1 MRLDLPPLMAPAD
14 PCDLLLGHMREV
26 CKNTQQT
33 VNGTPNPPGGN
44 SVSPA
49 GAITDP
55 LGSIARGCADA
66 AQWVINNLSTA
77 ITKTATVNFTNLG
90 FLKQYAIVFAASAIL
105 TVLLWLMSV
114 VKRAVRGDSI
124 VTAIGEATGF
134 LWMAVL
140 ASAFTPVVL
149 AGMVKVTDS
158 VSDAIGNGSTADR
171 NGFLASF
178 SHALDANSGLGGG
191 PIMLIFVS
199 VLSMIAAALLW
210 LELII
215 RAAMLYVGAALA
227 TAVYAGFVDRSMWGH
242 IRRWVGLMISI
253 DLVKPIIVIV
263 LSLATAVSSGP
274 QDSFSAV
281 LSGLAIMILS
291 IFASGLVYRFVPA
304 FGDEML
310 SLHKERAA
318 KIGKAA
324 ITSAAFTSPAGTMRN
339 GMAAHANRIG
349 GAFAGGGGG
358 NVGSAIAGMSVGAL
372 TGGASAA
379 AGIAAHTGRA
389 LTVRPGADGGGQG
402 GQGGGNA
409 IGNGN
414 GGGGNGGGGGGN
426 GNGGSATSASRLRAT
441 PAPVVPKTPPP
452 PRGGS

>member
-1 MRLDLPPLMAPAD
+1 MLPDLAALPAAPPD
-14 PCDLLLGHMREV
+14 PCALLIGAMKKACE
-26 CKNTQQT
+26 NTQQM
-33 VNGTPNPPGGN
+33 VDPSAPPPDGN
-44 SVSPA
+44 STPTPA

-55 LGSIARGCADA
+55 LGSIARGCAEA
-66 AQWVINNLSTA
+66 AQWVIDHLSDA
-77 ITKTATVNFTNLG
+77 ISKTATVNFTNLG

-105 TVLLWLMSV
+105 TVLLWLLSV
-114 VKRAVRGDSI
+114 IKRAVRGDSI

-149 AGMVKVTDS
+149 AGMVKITDS
-158 VSDAIGNGSTADR
+158 VSDAIGNGSASDR

-178 SHALDANSGLGGG
+178 SHALDQNSGLGGG

-210 LELII
+210 LELVI

-227 TAVYAGFVDRSMWGH
+227 TAVYAGFVDKSMWGH

-253 DLVKPIIVIV
+253 DLIKPIIVIV
-263 LSLATAVSSGP
+263 LSLATAISSGP
-274 QDSFSAV
+274 QDSFAAV

-291 IFASGLVYRFVPA
+291 IFASGLVYRFVPM

-324 ITSAAFTSPAGTMRN
+324 ITSAAFTSTAGTMRN
-339 GMAAHANRIG
+339 GIAAHANRIG

-358 NVGSAIAGMSVGAL
+358 GNMGSAIAGMSVGAL
-372 TGGASAA
+372 AGGAGAA

-389 LTVRPGADGGGQG
+389 LTVRPGADGGAGAG
-402 GQGGGNA
+402 GGGN
-409 IGNGN
+409 GNN
-414 GGGGNGGGGGGN
+414 SGGGNGGGVT
-426 GNGGSATSASRLRAT
+426 APSRLQAT
-441 PAPVVPKTPPP
+441 PAQVVPKPPPP

>member
-1 MRLDLPPLMAPAD
+1 MHLDWLHTAPAD
-14 PCDLLLGHMREV
+14 PCALLTGKLQDACE
-26 CKNTQQT
+26 NTQQM
-33 VNGTPNPPGGN
+33 VNGTPTAPGGN
-44 SVSPA
+44 NVTPA
-49 GAITDP
+49 GSITDP
-55 LGSIARGCADA
+55 LGSIARGCATA
-66 AQWVINNLSTA
+66 AQWVIDNLSTA

-105 TVLLWLMSV
+105 TVLLWLLSV
-114 VKRAVRGDSI
+114 VKRAVRGDSV

-140 ASAFTPVVL
+140 ASAFTPVIL
-149 AGMVKVTDS
+149 AGMVKITDS

-171 NGFLASF
+171 NGFLAGF
-178 SHALDANSGLGGG
+178 SKALGPNSGLGGG

-227 TAVYAGFVDRSMWGH
+227 TAVYAGFVDKSMWGH

-253 DLVKPIIVIV
+253 DLIKPIIVIV

-310 SLHKERAA
+310 TLQKERAA

-339 GMAAHANRIG
+339 GMAAHANRIS

-358 NVGSAIAGMSVGAL
+358 GNMGSAIAGMSVGAL
-372 TGGASAA
+372 AGGAGAA
-379 AGIAAHTGRA
+379 AGLAAHTGRA
-389 LTVRPGADGGGQG
+389 LTVRPGADGGQGG
-402 GQGGGNA
+402 GQGGG
-409 IGNGN
+409 GTTT
-414 GGGGNGGGGGGN
+414 GGSGGGGGTG
-426 GNGGSATSASRLRAT
+426 GGSATSASRLQAT
-441 PAPVVPKTPPP
+441 PAPVIPKTPPP

>member
-1 MRLDLPPLMAPAD
+1 MLPDPHALMPAAPSD
-14 PCDLLLGHMREV
+14 PCELLIGAMKTACE
-26 CKNTQQT
+26 NTQQM
-33 VNGTPNPPGGN
+33 VNGNPT
-44 SVSPA
+44 SPA
-49 GAITDP
+49 PSQGGVSTADTLTDP
-55 LGSIARGCADA
+55 LGSIARGCAEA

-90 FLKQYAIVFAASAIL
+90 FLKQYAIVFAAAAIL
-105 TVLLWLMSV
+105 TVLLWLLSV

-140 ASAFTPVVL
+140 ASAFTPVIL
-149 AGMVKVTDS
+149 AGMVKITDS

-178 SHALDANSGLGGG
+178 SHALDPNSGLGGG

-227 TAVYAGFVDRSMWGH
+227 TAVYAGFVDKSMWGH

-253 DLVKPIIVIV
+253 DLIKPIIVIV
-263 LSLATAVSSGP
+263 LSLATAVSSGS

-310 SLHKERAA
+310 TLQKERAA

-339 GMAAHANRIG
+339 GMAAHANRIS

-358 NVGSAIAGMSVGAL
+358 GNMGSAIAGMSVGAL
-372 TGGASAA
+372 AGGAGAA
-379 AGIAAHTGRA
+379 AGLAAHTGRA
-389 LTVRPGADGGGQG
+389 LTVRPGADGGQG
-402 GQGGGNA
+402 GSGGVAGAGGGGNA
-409 IGNGN
+409 
-414 GGGGNGGGGGGN
+414 GGGGGN
-426 GNGGSATSASRLRAT
+426 SGSGATSASRLQAT
-441 PAPVVPKTPPP
+441 PAPVIPKTPPP

>member
-1 MRLDLPPLMAPAD
+1 M
-14 PCDLLLGHMREV
+14 V
-26 CKNTQQT
+26 N
-33 VNGTPNPPGGN
+33 NGTPAPPGQNGIN
-44 SVSPA
+44 PA
-49 GAITDP
+49 SAITDP

-77 ITKTATVNFTNLG
+77 ISKTATVNFTNMG

-105 TVLLWLMSV
+105 TVLLWLLSV
-114 VKRAVRGDSI
+114 IKRAVRGDSI
-124 VTAIGEATGF
+124 VSAIGEATGF

-140 ASAFTPVVL
+140 ASAFTPVIL
-149 AGMVKVTDS
+149 AGMVKITDS

-178 SHALDANSGLGGG
+178 SHALDPNSGLGGG

-199 VLSMIAAALLW
+199 ILSMIAAALLW

-227 TAVYAGFVDRSMWGH
+227 TAVYAGFVDKSMWGH
-242 IRRWVGLMISI
+242 IRRWIGLMISI
-253 DLVKPIIVIV
+253 DLIKPIIVIV

-310 SLHKERAA
+310 TLQKERAA

-339 GMAAHANRIG
+339 GMAAHANRIS

-358 NVGSAIAGMSVGAL
+358 GNMGSAVAGMSVGAL
-372 TGGASAA
+372 AGGAGAA

-389 LTVRPGADGGGQG
+389 LTVRPGANGGGQG
-402 GQGGGNA
+402 GGGGA
-409 IGNGN
+409 GGS
-414 GGGGNGGGGGGN
+414 GGGGNGGGNPGGG
-426 GNGGSATSASRLRAT
+426 GGGATSASRLQAT
-441 PAPVVPKTPPP
+441 PPPVIPKTPPP

>member
-1 MRLDLPPLMAPAD
+1 MRPDIAPLPAAPSD
-14 PCDLLLGHMREV
+14 PCALLFGAVKKACE
-26 CKNTQQT
+26 NTQQM
-33 VNGTPNPPGGN
+33 VNGTPAPPGTQN
-44 SVSPA
+44 SVPNTASS
-49 GAITDP
+49 ITDP
-55 LGSIARGCADA
+55 LGSIARGCAEA
-66 AQWVINNLSTA
+66 AQWVINNLSDA
-77 ITKTATVNFTNLG
+77 ITKTATVNFTNMG

-105 TVLLWLMSV
+105 TVLLWLLSV

-140 ASAFTPVVL
+140 ASAFTPVIL
-149 AGMVKVTDS
+149 AGMVKITDS

-178 SHALDANSGLGGG
+178 SHALDPNSGLGGG

-199 VLSMIAAALLW
+199 VLSMIASALLW

-227 TAVYAGFVDRSMWGH
+227 TAVYAGFVDKSMWGH

-253 DLVKPIIVIV
+253 DLIKPIIVIV
-263 LSLATAVSSGP
+263 LSLATAVSSGN

-310 SLHKERAA
+310 TLQKERAA

-339 GMAAHANRIG
+339 GMAAHANRIS

-358 NVGSAIAGMSVGAL
+358 GNMGSAIAGMSVGAL
-372 TGGASAA
+372 AGGAGAA

-389 LTVRPGADGGGQG
+389 LTVRPGAEGGGQG
-402 GQGGGNA
+402 GGAG
-409 IGNGN
+409 GN
-414 GGGGNGGGGGGN
+414 GGNSGNGGGGGGN
-426 GNGGSATSASRLRAT
+426 GGSATSPSRLRAT
-441 PAPVVPKTPPP
+441 PAPVVPNPPPP

>member
-1 MRLDLPPLMAPAD
+1 
-14 PCDLLLGHMREV
+14 
-26 CKNTQQT
+26 
-33 VNGTPNPPGGN
+33 
-44 SVSPA
+44 
-49 GAITDP
+49 
-55 LGSIARGCADA
+55 
-66 AQWVINNLSTA
+66 
-77 ITKTATVNFTNLG
+77 
-90 FLKQYAIVFAASAIL
+90 
-105 TVLLWLMSV
+105 
-114 VKRAVRGDSI
+114 
-124 VTAIGEATGF
+124 
-134 LWMAVL
+134 
-140 ASAFTPVVL
+140 
-149 AGMVKVTDS
+149 
-158 VSDAIGNGSTADR
+158 
-171 NGFLASF
+171 
-178 SHALDANSGLGGG
+178 
-191 PIMLIFVS
+191 MLIFVS

-227 TAVYAGFVDRSMWGH
+227 TAVYAGFVDKSMWGH
-242 IRRWVGLMISI
+242 IRRWIGLMISI
-253 DLVKPIIVIV
+253 DLIKPIIVIV

-318 KIGKAA
+318 NIGKAA

-358 NVGSAIAGMSVGAL
+358 GGGNMGSAIAGMSVGAL
-372 TGGASAA
+372 AGGASTA

-402 GQGGGNA
+402 GGGG
-409 IGNGN
+409 
-414 GGGGNGGGGGGN
+414 GGGGGGN
-426 GNGGSATSASRLRAT
+426 NGGGNDNGGSATSASRLRAT

>member
-1 MRLDLPPLMAPAD
+1 MLLDLLVAD
-14 PCDLLLGHMREV
+14 P
-26 CKNTQQT
+26 
-33 VNGTPNPPGGN
+33 PNPCALMTGKVKDNCDATQKLITGNQPPGQDPAQ
-44 SVSPA
+44 SPTLG

-55 LGSIARGCADA
+55 LGSIAHGCAQA
-66 AQWVINNLSTA
+66 AQWVIDHLSDA
-77 ITKTATVNFTNLG
+77 ISKTATVNFTNMG
-90 FLKQYAIVFAASAIL
+90 FLKQYAIVFAASSIL
-105 TVLLWLMSV
+105 TVLLWLLSV
-114 VKRAVRGDSI
+114 VKRAVRGDSV
-124 VTAIGEATGF
+124 VTAIGEATGY

-140 ASAFTPVVL
+140 ASAFTPVIL
-149 AGMVKVTDS
+149 AGMVKITDS
-158 VSDAIGNGSTADR
+158 VSNAIGNGSAADT
-171 NGFLASF
+171 NGFLHSF
-178 SHALDANSGLGGG
+178 SHALDPDSGLGGG

-227 TAVYAGFVDRSMWGH
+227 TAVYAGFVDKSMWGH
-242 IRRWVGLMISI
+242 IRRWIGLMISI

-274 QDSFSAV
+274 QDSFGAV

-291 IFASGLVYRFVPA
+291 IFASGLVYRFVPM

-324 ITSAAFTSPAGTMRN
+324 ITSAAFTSTAGTMRN
-339 GMAAHANRIG
+339 GIAAHANRIG

-358 NVGSAIAGMSVGAL
+358 NVGGAIAGMSVGAL
-372 TGGASAA
+372 ASGAGAA
-379 AGIAAHTGRA
+379 AGMAAHTGRA
-389 LTVRPGADGGGQG
+389 LTVRPGADGGGP
-402 GQGGGNA
+402 A
-409 IGNGN
+409 AA
-414 GGGGNGGGGGGN
+414 GGNGGNGGTGGGS
-426 GNGGSATSASRLRAT
+426 NGGSATSASRLRAT
-441 PAPVVPKTPPP
+441 PAPVVPKPPPP

>member
-1 MRLDLPPLMAPAD
+1 MPLDWLVAD
-14 PCDLLLGHMREV
+14 PSNPCALLTGKLKDGCDNAQNL
-26 CKNTQQT
+26 
-33 VNGTPNPPGGN
+33 VNGNPTTPGTQNNVPN
-44 SVSPA
+44 TASTL
-49 GAITDP
+49 TDP
-55 LGSIARGCADA
+55 LGSIARGCAEA

-105 TVLLWLMSV
+105 TVLLWLLSV

-140 ASAFTPVVL
+140 ASAFTPVIL
-149 AGMVKVTDS
+149 AGMVKITDS

-199 VLSMIAAALLW
+199 VMSMIAAALLW

-227 TAVYAGFVDRSMWGH
+227 TAVYAGFVDKSMWGH
-242 IRRWVGLMISI
+242 IRRWIGLMISI

-310 SLHKERAA
+310 SLQKERAA
-318 KIGKAA
+318 KIGSAA

-349 GAFAGGGGG
+349 GAFAGGGRGQHGQRDLRHVGRRSGERGG
-358 NVGSAIAGMSVGAL
+358 CGGRDRGAHWQ
-372 TGGASAA
+372 SPDSPSRR
-379 AGIAAHTGRA
+379 GRR
-389 LTVRPGADGGGQG
+389 RPG
-402 GQGGGNA
+402 
-409 IGNGN
+409 
-414 GGGGNGGGGGGN
+414 
-426 GNGGSATSASRLRAT
+426 RWR
-441 PAPVVPKTPPP
+441 
-452 PRGGS
+452 R

>member
-1 MRLDLPPLMAPAD
+1 MHLDWLHTAPAD
-14 PCDLLLGHMREV
+14 PCALLTGKLKDACE
-26 CKNTQQT
+26 NTQQM
-33 VNGTPNPPGGN
+33 VGGN
-44 SVSPA
+44 PNSPPPTQNGLNTA
-49 GAITDP
+49 STITDP
-55 LGSIARGCADA
+55 LGSIARGCAEA

-105 TVLLWLMSV
+105 TVLLWLLSV

-140 ASAFTPVVL
+140 ASAFTPVIL
-149 AGMVKVTDS
+149 AGMVKITDS

-171 NGFLASF
+171 NGFLAGF
-178 SHALDANSGLGGG
+178 SKALDPNSGLGGG

-227 TAVYAGFVDRSMWGH
+227 TAVYAGFVDKSMWGH

-253 DLVKPIIVIV
+253 DLIKPIIVIV

-310 SLHKERAA
+310 TLQKERAA

-339 GMAAHANRIG
+339 GMAAHANRIS

-358 NVGSAIAGMSVGAL
+358 GNMGSAIAGMSVGAL
-372 TGGASAA
+372 AGGAGAA

-389 LTVRPGADGGGQG
+389 LTVRPGADGG
-402 GQGGGNA
+402 A
-409 IGNGN
+409 
-414 GGGGNGGGGGGN
+414 GGGGGGATSGGSGGGG
-426 GNGGSATSASRLRAT
+426 GNSGGGGGGSATSASRLQAT
-441 PAPVVPKTPPP
+441 PAPVIPKTPPP

>member
-1 MRLDLPPLMAPAD
+1 MHLSWRLTDPAD
-14 PCDLLLGHMREV
+14 PCALLTGKLKDACES
-26 CKNTQQT
+26 TQQM
-33 VNGTPNPPGGN
+33 VNGTPAPPGTQNGVPN
-44 SVSPA
+44 TAST
-49 GAITDP
+49 ITDP
-55 LGSIARGCADA
+55 LGSIARGCAEA
-66 AQWVINNLSTA
+66 AQWVINNLSDA

-105 TVLLWLMSV
+105 TVLLWLLSV

-140 ASAFTPVVL
+140 ASAFTPVIL
-149 AGMVKVTDS
+149 AGMVKITDS
-158 VSDAIGNGSTADR
+158 VSDAIGNGSSADR

-178 SHALDANSGLGGG
+178 SHALDPNSGLGGG

-227 TAVYAGFVDRSMWGH
+227 TAVYAGFVDKSMWGH
-242 IRRWVGLMISI
+242 IRRWIGLMISI
-253 DLVKPIIVIV
+253 DLIKPIIVIV
-263 LSLATAVSSGP
+263 LSLATAVSSGN

-310 SLHKERAA
+310 TLQKERAA

-339 GMAAHANRIG
+339 GMATHANRIS

-358 NVGSAIAGMSVGAL
+358 GNMGSAIAGMSVGAL
-372 TGGASAA
+372 AGGAGAA

-402 GQGGGNA
+402 SGAGGN
-409 IGNGN
+409 GGS
-414 GGGGNGGGGGGN
+414 GGGGNGGG
-426 GNGGSATSASRLRAT
+426 NGGSATSPSRLRAT
-441 PAPVVPKTPPP
+441 PAPVVPNPPPP

>member
-1 MRLDLPPLMAPAD
+1 MRLDIAPHAAAPSD
-14 PCDLLLGHMREV
+14 PCALLFGAVKKACE
-26 CKNTQQT
+26 NTQQM
-33 VNGTPNPPGGN
+33 VNPTQNPPGQD
-44 SVSPA
+44 PA
-49 GAITDP
+49 QAPSTAQAITDP
-55 LGSIARGCADA
+55 LGAIAHGCAQA
-66 AQWVINNLSTA
+66 AQWVIDHLSDA
-77 ITKTATVNFTNLG
+77 IGKTATVNFTNLG
-90 FLKQYAIVFAASAIL
+90 FLKQYAIVFAASSIL
-105 TVLLWLMSV
+105 TVLLWLLSV

-124 VTAIGEATGF
+124 VTAIGEATGY

-140 ASAFTPVVL
+140 ASAFTPVIL
-149 AGMVKVTDS
+149 AGMVKITDS
-158 VSDAIGNGSTADR
+158 VSDAIGNGSASDR

-178 SHALDANSGLGGG
+178 SHALDQNSGLGGG

-227 TAVYAGFVDRSMWGH
+227 TAVYAGFVDKSMWGH

-263 LSLATAVSSGP
+263 LSLATAVSSSP
-274 QDSFSAV
+274 QDSFGAV

-291 IFASGLVYRFVPA
+291 IFASGLVYRFVPM

-324 ITSAAFTSPAGTMRN
+324 ITSAAFTSTAGTMRN
-339 GMAAHANRIG
+339 GIAAHANRMG

-358 NVGSAIAGMSVGAL
+358 NVGSAITGMSVGAL
-372 TGGASAA
+372 AGGASAA
-379 AGIAAHTGRA
+379 AGIAAHTGRS
-389 LTVRPGADGGGQG
+389 LTVRPGSDGGAAAG
-402 GQGGGNA
+402 GS
-409 IGNGN
+409 
-414 GGGGNGGGGGGN
+414 GGNGGGN
-426 GNGGSATSASRLRAT
+426 SPTSASRLQAT
-441 PAPVVPKTPPP
+441 PAQVVPKPPPP

>member
-1 MRLDLPPLMAPAD
+1 MLLDPQVLHAAPAD
-14 PCDLLLGHMREV
+14 PCELLIGAMKTA
-26 CKNTQQT
+26 CDNTQHM
-33 VNGTPNPPGGN
+33 VNGTPTAPGTTGGN
-44 SVSPA
+44 NVSPA
-49 GAITDP
+49 DTLTDP
-55 LGSIARGCADA
+55 LGSIAKGCAEA
-66 AQWVINNLSTA
+66 AQWVINNLSGA
-77 ITKTATVNFTNLG
+77 ITKTATVNFTNMG

-105 TVLLWLMSV
+105 TVLLWLLSV

-124 VTAIGEATGF
+124 VSAIGEATGF

-140 ASAFTPVVL
+140 ASAFTPVIL
-149 AGMVKVTDS
+149 AGMVKITDS

-171 NGFLASF
+171 NGFLAGF
-178 SHALDANSGLGGG
+178 SKALDPNSGLGGG

-227 TAVYAGFVDRSMWGH
+227 TAVYAGFVDKSMWGH

-253 DLVKPIIVIV
+253 DLIKPIIVIV

-310 SLHKERAA
+310 TLQKERAA

-339 GMAAHANRIG
+339 GMATHANRIS

-358 NVGSAIAGMSVGAL
+358 GNMGSAVAGMSVGAL
-372 TGGASAA
+372 ASGAGAA

-389 LTVRPGADGGGQG
+389 LTVRPGADGGQ
-402 GQGGGNA
+402 
-409 IGNGN
+409 
-414 GGGGNGGGGGGN
+414 GGGGGGN
-426 GNGGSATSASRLRAT
+426 AGGGNAGGGSGGSATSASRLQAT
-441 PAPVVPKTPPP
+441 PAPVIPKTPPP

>member
-1 MRLDLPPLMAPAD
+1 MPHDWLTAPAD
-14 PCDLLLGHMREV
+14 PCALLTGKLKDACE
-26 CKNTQQT
+26 NTQQM
-33 VNGTPNPPGGN
+33 VGGSTPSPPGGQN
-44 SVSPA
+44 GGVSSA
-49 GAITDP
+49 DAITDP
-55 LGSIARGCADA
+55 LGSIARGCAEA
-66 AQWVINNLSTA
+66 AQWVINNLSDA
-77 ITKTATVNFTNLG
+77 ISKTATVNFTNLG

-105 TVLLWLMSV
+105 TVLLWLSSV

-140 ASAFTPVVL
+140 ASAFTPVIL
-149 AGMVKVTDS
+149 AGMVKITDS

-178 SHALDANSGLGGG
+178 SHALDPNSGLGGG

-199 VLSMIAAALLW
+199 VMSMVASALLW

-227 TAVYAGFVDRSMWGH
+227 TAVYAGFVDRAMWGH

-304 FGDEML
+304 FGDDML
-310 SLHKERAA
+310 TLQKERAA

-339 GMAAHANRIG
+339 GMAAHGNRMG

-358 NVGSAIAGMSVGAL
+358 NMGSAITGMSVGAL
-372 TGGASAA
+372 AGGASAA

-389 LTVRPGADGGGQG
+389 LTVRPGADGG
-402 GQGGGNA
+402 QGGGGAGGNA
-409 IGNGN
+409 GSA
-414 GGGGNGGGGGGN
+414 GGGGNTSGGS
-426 GNGGSATSASRLRAT
+426 GGSATSASRLQAAH
-441 PAPVVPKTPPP
+441 APVVPKTPPP